1 MPTGIAGG
9 SLFTIGR
16 TGRDATKLYALY
28 LSFEHLRE
36 SLRLCFLCIGIIKI
50 PDKPKRPADRSG
62 VRICLAWSGL
72 RDLNPRSLGPKP
84 SAIPNFAKPGTVL
97 SIIYIFS
104 KNATQI
110 CSEGKDAFAV
120 EGRDAFAVDGK
131 EARCCEGR
139 EARCGRPACVRKAGR
154 GAQGRVVGCRA
165 DAGRVGQ
172 AWAAME
178 RRGCGG
184 CILSAD
190 VV

>member
-1 MPTGIAGG
+1 MFTRGCGI
-9 SLFTIGR
+9 SDF
-16 TGRDATKLYALY
+16 D
-28 LSFEHLRE
+28 
-36 SLRLCFLCIGIIKI
+36 RL
-50 PDKPKRPADRSG
+50 PG
-62 VRICLAWSGL
+62 VLHA
-72 RDLNPRSLGPKP
+72 PKP

-110 CSEGKDAFAV
+110 CSEGKDAFVV

-131 EARCCEGR
+131 DVWCCKGR
-139 EARCGRPACVRKAGR
+139 EARCEGQACVRKAGR
-154 GAQGRVVGCRA
+154 GEQGRAVGCRA

-172 AWAAME
+172 AWAAMK

>member
-84 SAIPNFAKPGTVL
+84 SAIPNFAKPGDIWLCCGGTVQHGDCSRVFRKMQHFFEKL
-97 SIIYIFS
+97 CRICFP
-104 KNATQI
+104 KNAAEF
-110 CSEGKDAFAV
+110 S
-120 EGRDAFAVDGK
+120 
-131 EARCCEGR
+131 
-139 EARCGRPACVRKAGR
+139 
-154 GAQGRVVGCRA
+154 
-165 DAGRVGQ
+165 
-172 AWAAME
+172 
-178 RRGCGG
+178 RRGWRLVHLFYSTPAALIWASQSVRLPLICASQ
-184 CILSAD
+184 SAR
-190 VV
+190 VRRV